1 MKSAASAPL
10 PAPEPGAHAPL
21 WAVLLATCGGI
32 GRLGW
37 APGTA
42 ASATGLLLLAALRA
56 GAASPPLEAVLLLVL
71 VFAGRSAA
79 FRAAS
84 SLGHRLTEGAAYLK
98 RTLGQAA
105 PSHPDP
111 SAVVIDEVAGM
122 WAAMLFVPLTW
133 PSALAAFILF
143 RLLDILKPF
152 PVRQAE
158 RLGRGWGIMMDDLAA
173 GAYAN
178 MGVRVLCALLPQVF
192 CP

>member
-1 MKSAASAPL
+1 M
-10 PAPEPGAHAPL
+10 
-21 WAVLLATCGGI
+21 
-32 GRLGW
+32 
-37 APGTA
+37 
-42 ASATGLLLLAALRA
+42 
-56 GAASPPLEAVLLLVL
+56 
-71 VFAGRSAA
+71 
-79 FRAAS
+79 
-84 SLGHRLTEGAAYLK
+84 
-98 RTLGQAA
+98 
-105 PSHPDP
+105 
-111 SAVVIDEVAGM
+111 VIDEVAGM